1 MHRFTTEYRDC
12 LGVTMGSNNHSQ
24 PLSPTCRFPPHSR
37 LCHVRLPYPPTL
49 PSPPP
54 HEDPDITSPFTLKKS
69 RLHYTAPTTPE
80 DIAAKRKEAFERFT
94 SAASPGNDWISK
106 GEKWENRY
114 INSAEVLCRGCQKK
128 LVVHAHQSG
137 ALGSHA
143 SGKK

>member
-1 MHRFTTEYRDC
+1 MS
-12 LGVTMGSNNHSQ
+12 GS
-24 PLSPTCRFPPHSR
+24 
-37 LCHVRLPYPPTL
+37 PTL

-69 RLHYTAPTTPE
+69 RLHYCDTVPTTPE

-94 SAASPGNDWISK
+94 SAAPPGNDWISK